1 MYVNATNLMGVR
13 YWIKV
18 NLHKD
23 GTPLWH
29 GVKTEEEL
37 KSKMA
42 ELRALDYKP
51 FIDHSVTETLL

>member
-1 MYVNATNLMGVR
+1 MTQTKQSPMKPGR
-13 YWIKV
+13 F
-18 NLHKD
+18 
-23 GTPLWH
+23 TPLWH

-51 FIDHSVTETLL
+51 VIDRSVTETLL

>member
-1 MYVNATNLMGVR
+1 MYVNTTNLGVK

-29 GVKTEEEL
+29 GVKTDEEL

-51 FIDHSVTETLL
+51 VIDRSVTETLL